1 MIQYVIEKKAS
12 PKDRTQFKYYA
23 KIVRGSTLSTKK
35 VAALLQERTTLD
47 IGEVYG
53 FLVALSKGIR
63 YSVTD
68 SYTVEIAGLGIFTP
82 TINAT
87 AVDSEEELKPNTITK
102 KGVNYR
108 PTTDMKNEYAEIKF
122 TKANLDSTSVINGSA
137 SSSGSNTGNGENP
150 GDNPDPDYGGGSTPG
165 SGTGGGDLEG

>member
-12 PKDRTQFKYYA
+12 PADRSKSKYYA

-63 YSVTD
+63 YYVTD
-68 SYTVEIAGLGIFTP
+68 SYTVEINGLGIFTP

-108 PTTDMKNEYAEIKF
+108 PTTDMKNEYTQIKF
-122 TKANLDSTSVINGSA
+122 TKANLDSDSVITPD
-137 SSSGSNTGNGENP
+137 SSVTDGPTEPDDSGNG
-150 GDNPDPDYGGGSTPG
+150 GDNTGGGSG
-165 SGTGGGDLEG
+165 DGGFAG